1 MMSQEKTMAEKTE
14 KKKKST
20 KSQIPKVELNNKQ
33 YIIVERAGTT
43 IKLTDGTTEFCV
55 LSSAVTP
62 KNETARKLINNA

>member
-1 MMSQEKTMAEKTE
+1 MAEKTE

-20 KSQIPKVELNNKQ
+20 KSHIPKVELNDKQ
-33 YIIVERAGTT
+33 YIIIERAGTT

-62 KNETARKLINNA
+62 KNEAARKLIYNA

>member
-1 MMSQEKTMAEKTE
+1 MAEKTE

-20 KSQIPKVELNNKQ
+20 KSQIPKVELNGKQ

-55 LSSAVTP
+55 LRSAVTP
-62 KNETARKLINNA
+62 KNEKARNLINNA